1 MSNPTTNLKKFIA
14 MMAVWLVVI
23 IAIFAGSHLYK
34 LYQGS
39 QYEATAVPYL
49 NRVVPVLAE
58 WDAEKTR
65 ALMAPEAVEIIPEES
80 FTRIM
85 TLFSRLGT
93 LQSTAEPHFD
103 EIADNGLEGDARRI
117 FLTYRVAAQFSNGS
131 GMFKIQLVD
140 KGGEL
145 AIYNFNLS
153 SDVLSGGG
161 Q

>member
-1 MSNPTTNLKKFIA
+1 MSNPTANLKKFFT

-23 IAIFAGSHLYK
+23 IAIFAGSHFYK

-39 QYEATAVPYL
+39 QFESTAVPYL
-49 NRVVPVLAE
+49 QRVVPVLAE

-65 ALMAPEAVEIIPEES
+65 ALMAPESAEMIPEES
-80 FTRIM
+80 FARIVA
-85 TLFSRLGT
+85 LFSKLGT

-103 EIADNGLEGDARRI
+103 EIADNGLEGEAKRTFI
-117 FLTYRVAAQFSNGS
+117 TYRVAAQFSNGS

-145 AIYNFNLS
+145 AIYNFNIS
-153 SDVLSGGG
+153 SDVLNAQG